1 MVISLEIYL
10 KGGVSI
16 SKCIIFSK
24 ETFHWLKRVFPM
36 CVTMNCKFLLKQSGF
51 LHFKMV
57 KVKIIISKL
66 DKFYFKIK
74 TNMISKGTS
83 CYF

>member
-24 ETFHWLKRVFPM
+24 ETFHWLKRVFPI
-36 CVTMNCKFLLKQSGF
+36 CVTMNCKFLLKQSG
-51 LHFKMV
+51 LV

-66 DKFYFKIK
+66 D
-74 TNMISKGTS
+74 
-83 CYF
+83 